1 MRNHNFWLIQFV
13 STNLGHNVLH
23 TKSVTSSA
31 TNNSLALLPC
41 QTPRKNRH
49 PRGEILVISDWF
61 LKWLLI
67 GCWFFS
73 LFCSNQI
80 VSIILV
86 VLFFHPGVE
95 TLVISGSRFCLLL
108 IGSWWTDYVM
118 TQSNILYHPR
128 CFTLLKQIFLV
139 VGGWWWVGGGGGG
152 GGSDVKMGCT
162 IYWKDFPR

>member
-1 MRNHNFWLIQFV
+1 MHAKALVITQTLTCSQTQCFTGQMCHFIGHQQLFV
-13 STNLGHNVLH
+13 STSLPN
-23 TKSVTSSA
+23 SS
-31 TNNSLALLPC
+31 
-41 QTPRKNRH
+41 RKPS

-67 GCWFFS
+67 GCWLFS

-95 TLVISGSRFCLLL
+95 TLVIYIWQSVLLTSDWIVVDWL
-108 IGSWWTDYVM
+108 CYDPIKYFVSSSAFYSFKT
-118 TQSNILYHPR
+118 N
-128 CFTLLKQIFLV
+128 FLV
-139 VGGWWWVGGGGGG
+139 VVGGGG

-162 IYWKDFPR
+162 IYWKDFPL